1 MNAALT
7 VTGLTKHYR
16 ARGRGQVVAVDDVS
30 LSVAAGETLALV
42 GESGSG
48 KTTTGRLILGLERP
62 TSGTVSVA
70 GTTATDGRAAM
81 ARARRDMQMV
91 FQDPYESID
100 PRMRIREAIMEPLR
114 SERGLGSAAARGRVA
129 EMMELVGL
137 DPDRYATRFP
147 HELSGGQRQR
157 VAIARA
163 MISRPRVV
171 VADEPVSM
179 LDVSIRA
186 TVLDLMRRVQIE
198 TGVSYLF
205 VTHDLLV
212 AQHVSHR
219 IAVMKSGSIVES
231 GPTHDVMS
239 APTDPYTRQ
248 LLAAAP
254 RLP

>member
-1 MNAALT
+1 
-7 VTGLTKHYR
+7 VT
-16 ARGRGQVVAVDDVS
+16 A
-30 LSVAAGETLALV
+30 
-42 GESGSG
+42 
-48 KTTTGRLILGLERP
+48 
-62 TSGTVSVA
+62 TSGR
-70 GTTATDGRAAM
+70 RAL

-100 PRMRIREAIMEPLR
+100 PRMRIRDAIHEPLLG
-114 SERGLGSAAARGRVA
+114 ERGLGRDSARTRVA

-137 DPDRYATRFP
+137 EPDRYATRFP

-163 MISRPRVV
+163 MISRPTLV

-186 TVLDLMRRVQIE
+186 SVLDLFRRIQIE
-198 TGVSYLF
+198 TGVAYLF

-219 IAVMKSGSIVES
+219 IAVMKSGSIVEA
-231 GPTHDVMS
+231 GATDDVMN